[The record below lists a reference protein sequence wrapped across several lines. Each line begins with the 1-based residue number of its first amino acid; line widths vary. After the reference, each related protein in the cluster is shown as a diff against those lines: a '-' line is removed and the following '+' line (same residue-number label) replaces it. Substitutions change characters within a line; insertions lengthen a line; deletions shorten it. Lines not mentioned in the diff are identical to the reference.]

1 MDRNTVVAAICR
13 MTRRPPGDVQGHL
26 SLGTVGLS
34 SSFGLTAL
42 RTVLESQGSG
52 QLPSLSFTMTVDTLV
67 DLVTG
72 AAPVGNALAA
82 STGALQAAVGT
93 AETSSPHAAASSP
106 APRPVVR
113 SSPRTGPFA
122 SAEIGL
128 GMDMQE
134 IASLPNADDYR
145 EHIFYAGNFTP
156 QELATAVLRPNPRAH
171 LCGLFC
177 AKEAAKKSHR
187 ALLDVRMADLSILPD
202 DMGRPVL
209 HVADAVAAAAG
220 LRFLV
225 SITHTETVA
234 AATCIALSE

>member
-26 SLGTVGLS
+26 SLGTAGLS

-42 RTVLESQGSG
+42 RSVLESQGCG
-52 QLPSLSFTMTVDTLV
+52 RLPSLSSTMTVDALV

-72 AAPVGNALAA
+72 VAPAGDAPAA
-82 STGALQAAVGT
+82 SP
-93 AETSSPHAAASSP
+93 SSPHTAAGSL
-106 APRPVVR
+106 APRPFVP
-113 SSPRTGPFA
+113 SAPGTGSFA
-122 SAEIGL
+122 SATIGL

-145 EHIFYAGNFTP
+145 EHAFYSGNFTP

-187 ALLDVRMADLSILPD
+187 ALLDVRMSDLSVLPD
-202 DMGRPVL
+202 ETGRPVL
-209 HVADAVAAAAG
+209 RVADTVAAAAG

-234 AATCIALSE
+234 AATCIAISG